1 MMKVDLGQLTSTEGR
16 TTRMKTGTLEI
27 GTVLIPSNPLVCMRS
42 LTHSVVVDIE
52 YSEGE
57 KIGALTWNKEPVG
70 VWIVTQEN
78 SGEWSAVSRIAWP
91 LSPNSRWQVFD
102 EVDPYEEP
110 S

>member
-16 TTRMKTGTLEI
+16 TTRMVKETLKI
-27 GTVLIPSNPLVCMRS
+27 GTVLIPSDPLVCMRS

-57 KIGALTWNKEPVG
+57 KIGALTWDQSPVG
-70 VWIVTQEN
+70 VWIVTQED
-78 SGEWSAVSRIAWP
+78 SGEWSAASRIAWP
-91 LSPNSRWQVFD
+91 LSPNCNWQVFE

-110 S
+110 

>member
-1 MMKVDLGQLTSTEGR
+1 MKVDLGQLTSTEGR